1 MVIHFAI
8 AIKREFDLFI
18 MIVLF
23 VIGGVVGWYM
33 QSYEMGFVVGVVL
46 SLVLVVDSFISCS
59 LLPLSRS

>member
-1 MVIHFAI
+1 MDFFLFLVFSAIYIMVIHFAI

-46 SLVLVVDSFISCS
+46 SLVLW
-59 LLPLSRS
+59 